1 MKPLLALVF
10 FCLVHGPC
18 HAQGLF
24 EPIDFY
30 VDGDNSD
37 FSGDEGYSDPPH
49 QHSDQPLQQAKE
61 V

>member
-1 MKPLLALVF
+1 MKTLFAFVLSGLM
-10 FCLVHGPC
+10 CGSGL
-18 HAQGLF
+18 AQGLI

-30 VDGDNSD
+30 VEEDDSD